1 MNQKMKTTMSLATA
15 MGSLALAATSAN
27 AAVMSFG
34 DMNTIGG
41 DGVAA
46 SGNIVYLS
54 PAMELHWD
62 LSPALKGGDDDNGQ
76 FWLAVASLTGTSNG
90 DKVAAG
96 DYTIDFTY
104 NYHAGSGQNLVVDVL
119 ALDDTLLGTK
129 DFGAVNAANGPAS
142 VAFSVS
148 SGSTA
153 IGQDFK
159 LRFSNTGS
167 GYLLFDNITG
177 DFTAAVPES
186 STTALLGLGGLALIL
201 RRRK

>member
-1 MNQKMKTTMSLATA
+1 MKLNKKIKTSISLA
-15 MGSLALAATSAN
+15 ALAGLSLSAN

-41 DGVAA
+41 DGVAG
-46 SGNIVYLS
+46 SGNTVYLS

-62 LSPALKGGDDDNGQ
+62 LSPALKGGDDDSGQ

-104 NYHAGSGQNLVVDVL
+104 DYHAGSGQNLVVDVL
-119 ALDDTLLGTK
+119 ALDDTPLGTK
-129 DFGAVNAANGPAS
+129 DFGSVDANNGPAS

-159 LRFSNTGS
+159 LRFSNTGG
-167 GYLLFDNITG
+167 GYMMFDNITG
-177 DFTAAVPES
+177 DFTAAVPEP